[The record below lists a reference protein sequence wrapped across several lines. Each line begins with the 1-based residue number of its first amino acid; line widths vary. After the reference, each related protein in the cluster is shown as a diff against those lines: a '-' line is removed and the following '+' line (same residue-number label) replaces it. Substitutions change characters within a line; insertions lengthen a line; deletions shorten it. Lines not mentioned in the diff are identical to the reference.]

1 MLYLGRFYM
10 KQKEVCVKQKQQLSE
25 EKKEE
30 AETIGL
36 YKTAYCI

>member
-1 MLYLGRFYM
+1 MLYLGRFCM
-10 KQKEVCVKQKQQLSE
+10 KNVIFAQKSKFLRKT
-25 EKKEE
+25 KKYEE